1 MDPPLAEGSTY
12 SEVAENLAD
21 RFRAD
26 AGDAQHLYGYAARGM
41 ATDWETG
48 GAIRLVCRGYEKVP
62 RGAAIHL
69 RLLAGVFRL
78 VLTGRAPE
86 LVPFYPCLGGTAP
99 PSEAWP
105 VMRQVIGRHLDEM
118 HAALA
123 VPPQTNEVGRSV
135 ALLAGLFDLVSASGV
150 RRIRLLELG
159 ASAGLNLLL
168 DYYAFRGKSWDFG
181 SLDSTVQFVDPIE
194 GPVRHVR
201 FVITGRAGCDLHPVD
216 AATADGKLL
225 LTSFVWPFD
234 LHRHERLR
242 SALEVATMH
251 PVDIE
256 KASASSWL
264 PRALAAD
271 QDGLPVVWHS
281 ITQMYWP
288 SDELAAVE
296 RILTN
301 YGARQPLGEVS
312 MEFDPHGPRE
322 AKPELRTRLWNPD
335 SGHSVRERLIGTAHD
350 HGVPVILTGS
360 SG

>member
-1 MDPPLAEGSTY
+1 VTNGPPPAEGSTY

-21 RFRAD
+21 RFRAH
-26 AGDAQHLYGYAARGM
+26 AGDAQHLYGYVTRGM

-48 GAIRLVCRGYEKVP
+48 GPIRLVCRGW
-62 RGAAIHL
+62 RSCCSSGSA
-69 RLLAGVFRL
+69 
-78 VLTGRAPE
+78 
-86 LVPFYPCLGGTAP
+86 
-99 PSEAWP
+99 
-105 VMRQVIGRHLDEM
+105 
-118 HAALA
+118 
-123 VPPQTNEVGRSV
+123 GRSV

-168 DYYAFRGKSWDFG
+168 DYYTFRGKSWHFG
-181 SLDSTVQFVDPIE
+181 SLDSKVQFVDPIE
-194 GPVRHVR
+194 GPVRPIR
-201 FVITGRAGCDLHPVD
+201 FVITGRAGCDLHPID
-216 AATADGKLL
+216 ATTADGRLL

-242 SALEVATMH
+242 SALEVATMD
-251 PVDIE
+251 PVEIE
-256 KASASSWL
+256 KASASTWL

-296 RILTN
+296 RILTS

-335 SGHSVRERLIGTAHD
+335 SGRSVRERLIGTTHD
-350 HGVPVILTGS
+350 HGVPVTLKTY
-360 SG
+360 